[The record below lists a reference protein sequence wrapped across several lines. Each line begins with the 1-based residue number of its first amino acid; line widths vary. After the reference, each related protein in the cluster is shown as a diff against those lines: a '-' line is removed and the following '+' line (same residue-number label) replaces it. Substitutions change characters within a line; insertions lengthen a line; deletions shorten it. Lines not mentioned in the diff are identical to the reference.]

1 MEIFEIWRY
10 NIQDMFI
17 DGLTIRDEDYERE

>member
-17 DGLTIRDEDYERE
+17 DGLNIRDEDYERE